1 MILLCAPHEL
11 AEGQSRGFKAAGL
24 NLFAVRRQG
33 RVYAYRNS
41 CPHREIPLGYDAEQY
56 LDGSGRLL
64 QCGHH
69 GALFLIETGE
79 CIQGPCL
86 GDVLEALPCRED
98 KQGIWLEAPVGA
110 HG

>member
-1 MILLCAPHEL
+1 MILLCAPHDL

-56 LDGSGRLL
+56 LDASGRLL
-64 QCGHH
+64 QCSHH

-98 KQGIWLEAPVGA
+98 ERGIWLEGPVRA
-110 HG
+110 

>member
-24 NLFAVRRQG
+24 NLFAVRRRG

-98 KQGIWLEAPVGA
+98 GQGIWLEAPVGA

>member
-1 MILLCAPHEL
+1 MILLCAPHDL

-24 NLFAVRRQG
+24 NLFAVRREG
-33 RVYAYRNS
+33 RVYAYRNR
-41 CPHREIPLGYDAEQY
+41 CPHREIPLGYDAENF
-56 LDGSGRLL
+56 LDASGRLL

-86 GDVLEALPCRED
+86 GEVLEALPCRED
-98 KQGIWLEAPVGA
+98 EQGIWLDENAQE
-110 HG
+110 